1 MTQEKGEIEIPSL
14 EDFTESSLLDQ
25 IQTKTKEEEEE
36 ETPEE
41 IAAREAEEEAEEAE
55 KLAEIK
61 RKEEEQ
67 ETEEEKELRLAKE
80 QEDELT
86 EEEQEALAKKKTED
100 EGSFWGDVEA
110 ITGNSIE
117 VDFGDVEPDSPEG
130 AALRE
135 EVLTKRA
142 VEDNLAYL
150 EENFPEG
157 FKALMHVSNG
167 GKVEDLLSASTTDYK
182 SLVIEET
189 NVEAQKSFMKDYYID
204 KGFSEAKALRN
215 VEDDEDSE
223 EGLFKNFSAALK
235 EKQDFQETS
244 TKETFERQEK
254 IKLAQD
260 NQDRKFGET
269 LSSVINTGKVG
280 SFNIPKKDAESFYNH
295 VLNHVQRQDNGTYAL
310 TVPLTNENFGEQ
322 LQQMFFGFKKG
333 DLSKFVETKAATENS
348 KRLKRNMRKEKG
360 AAEGSSEKEKRKFG
374 DKLPT
379 LGAFETE

>member
-1 MTQEKGEIEIPSL
+1 MTQIKEEVEIPSL

-25 IQTKTKEEEEE
+25 IQTKDKNEEEE

-41 IAAREAEEEAEEAE
+41 IEAREAEEAEEARLAEEAKEKEAEEEAD
-55 KLAEIK
+55 K
-61 RKEEEQ
+61 
-67 ETEEEKELRLAKE
+67 LAKE

-86 EEEQEALAKKKTED
+86 EEEKEALAKKETE

-110 ITGNSIE
+110 ITGNSVE

-130 AALRE
+130 AAIRE
-135 EVLTKRA
+135 EALTKKA

-150 EENFPEG
+150 EQTFPEG

-167 GKVEDLLSASTTDYK
+167 GKVEDLLSATTIDYN

-189 NVEAQKSFMKDYYID
+189 NVEAQKGFMKDYYID

-235 EKQDFQETS
+235 EKQDLQETS
-244 TKETFERQEK
+244 TKETLEKQEK
-254 IKLAQD
+254 IKAAQD
-260 NQDRKFGET
+260 AQDRKFGET

-280 SFNIPKKDAESFYNH
+280 NFNVPKKDAESFYNH
-295 VLNHVQRQDNGTYAL
+295 VLNHVQRQENGTYAL

-333 DLSKFVETKAATENS
+333 DLSKFVETKAATENA
-348 KRLKRNMRKEKG
+348 KRLKRNMRKEKDG
-360 AAEGSSEKEKRKFG
+360 AEGSSEKEKRKFS